1 MFGSPLFSGGNP
13 PGGGGKL
20 RSPPGGGGKLRSP
33 PRWRLWRRVVHAPVE
48 LEAEAGV
55 VHAPVQVEAEA
66 EVEAKLRDLLHR
78 FPVAEADQ
86 LPEAAH
92 QAL

>member
-1 MFGSPLFSGGNP
+1 MEATHQGVEASLEAHQAVEASLEAHQG
-13 PGGGGKL
+13 
-20 RSPPGGGGKLRSP
+20 
-33 PRWRLWRRVVHAPVE
+33 WRLWRRVVHAPVQ

-78 FPVAEADQ
+78 FPVAEADH
-86 LPEAAH
+86 LPEVAH